1 MLFPYLCTI
10 KKKKTMQTIDVND
23 PFFTPEVVKYMRQ
36 KNLENISYEEHME
49 VLQAIIDVYSR
60 KPEIHYDW
68 AAPLA
73 VHEAEAVYFTRK
85 ELKAKRQEAAKLV
98 EADGNVLTLN
108 RVFAILSYRDMGF
121 KEEYLAHEALAQQ
134 NCPTHVE
141 KLRQDFFVTGYYP
154 GRDQGP
160 QTDEE
165 WEELLAEAD
174 NEEEWV
180 TDEEVHRICK
190 EWLECV

>member
-1 MLFPYLCTI
+1 MHHR
-10 KKKKTMQTIDVND
+10 KKRIGMKATDPND
-23 PFFTPEVVKYMRQ
+23 PFYTSEVVEYMRA
-36 KNLENISYEEHME
+36 KNLENISYEEHLE
-49 VLQAIIDVYSR
+49 VLQAIIDVYAP

-68 AAPLA
+68 TDSTVL
-73 VHEAEAVYFTRK
+73 HEAEAVYFTRK
-85 ELKAKRQEAAKLV
+85 ELKAKRQEAAKWV
-98 EADGNVLTLN
+98 AEDDNVCTLN
-108 RVFAILSYRDMGF
+108 QVFAILSYRDMGF
-121 KEEYLAHEALAQQ
+121 KEEYLEHETLAKR

-180 TDEEVHRICK
+180 TDEEVRRMWQ

>member
-1 MLFPYLCTI
+1 MKATDLI
-10 KKKKTMQTIDVND
+10 D
-23 PFFTPEVVKYMRQ
+23 PFYTPEIVEYMRQ
-36 KNLENISYEEHME
+36 VNLENISYEEHME
-49 VLQAIIDVYSR
+49 VLQAIIDVYS
-60 KPEIHYDW
+60 PGIHFNWTDSTV
-68 AAPLA
+68 L
-73 VHEAEAVYFTRK
+73 HEAETVYFTRQ

-98 EADGNVLTLN
+98 SEDDNVCTLN
-108 RVFAILSYRDMGF
+108 QVFAILSYKNMDF
-121 KEEYLAHEALAQQ
+121 KEEYMEHEALAKR

-141 KLRQDFFVTGYYP
+141 KLRQKFFVTGYYP

-180 TDEEVHRICK
+180 SDEEAWAKFQEWVTDEEPVG
-190 EWLECV
+190 